1 VVEFPEVNG
10 YEFIA
15 AVVGKPIAHS
25 LSPLIHNTAFRQ
37 EKLNWSYHAV
47 EVSQNE
53 ASECITAVRE
63 KNIRGLSVTMP
74 LKEAVIPYLD
84 GLTETASKLN
94 AVNCVFWDGG
104 DLIGDNTDGDGFV
117 NALKLQLNEPLNGK
131 TVAIIG
137 AGGAARSIINSLG
150 DNPVKEIIVVNRS
163 NPKAEKAAYLGG
175 PNARV
180 GSYGDLTAC
189 DIVVNSTP
197 LGMAGTSEE
206 AMLPVPVE
214 FLSSTQT
221 VIDLVYNPI
230 ETELLR
236 QAKGLGART
245 FSGLGMLIHQ
255 ALLQFLLWTG
265 LNTSIEGIE
274 SVVSDAVGG

>member
-1 VVEFPEVNG
+1 MVEFPEVNG

-274 SVVSDAVGG
+274 SVVSDAVGR

>member
-274 SVVSDAVGG
+274 SVVSDAVGR

>member
-1 VVEFPEVNG
+1 MVEFPEVNG